1 MCQRQMKRAASRAAL
16 IVVAAL
22 LAVPALG
29 AETGNRLPQAMLG
42 TWCTQPDDARGTPMK
57 RCAPGSPNVIRMMPH
72 AMDTAEGRCRV
83 VSVRTLSA
91 ARWVVAV
98 DCEAEPDRTY
108 GWQFFRDGETLYLT
122 PVGGFV
128 PK

>member
-1 MCQRQMKRAASRAAL
+1 MTKAL
-16 IVVAAL
+16 NLLAMAMIAVAAI
-22 LAVPALG
+22 VTPASAAG
-29 AETGNRLPQAMLG
+29 SLPPAMLG
-42 TWCTQPDDARGTPMK
+42 TWCTQEDDQKGTPMK
-57 RCAPGSPNVIRMMPH
+57 RCAPGAPNVITMRRH
-72 AMDTAEGRCRV
+72 VIDTAEGPCRV
-83 VSVRTLSA
+83 VSVRALSA
-91 ARWVVAV
+91 TRWVVSV